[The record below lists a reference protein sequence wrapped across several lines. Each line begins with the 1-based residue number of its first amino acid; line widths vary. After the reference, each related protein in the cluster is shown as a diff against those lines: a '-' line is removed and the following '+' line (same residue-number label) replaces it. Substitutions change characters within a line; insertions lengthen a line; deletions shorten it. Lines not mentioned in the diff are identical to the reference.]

1 MLKISNSR
9 RFSSKEK
16 SSGPNANNILSL
28 HSVKK
33 HFGGI
38 KAVDNTS
45 FEIQDN
51 KITALIGP
59 NGSGKTTIF
68 NLISGILK
76 ADSGHIY
83 FNKQQITNKPIQKIS
98 NLGISRLFQ
107 QARLFD
113 NLTVKENLL
122 LAISNEDA
130 KFWKNL
136 TSYKFLDEDYKK
148 INKIAEVVGI
158 ESFMNKQ
165 AGDLSFGQK
174 RLVEITRAIINPHKL
189 LMLDEPVAGVN
200 PKLRREIMGLLKK
213 LKEDGETILL
223 IEHDMNFTLNIAD
236 NVIVMDEGK
245 VIAEGSPKQIKN
257 NKNVLEAY
265 LGE

>member
-1 MLKISNSR
+1 MLQISN
-9 RFSSKEK
+9 
-16 SSGPNANNILSL
+16 L
-28 HSVKK
+28 KK

-38 KAVDNTS
+38 KAVNNVS
-45 FEIQDN
+45 FEIQEN

-59 NGSGKTTIF
+59 NGSGKTTVF

-76 ADSGHIY
+76 ADSGRII
-83 FNKQQITNKPIQKIS
+83 FNKEEITNKKVNEIS
-98 NLGISRLFQ
+98 NLGVSRLFQ
-107 QARLFD
+107 QARLFN

-122 LAISNEDA
+122 LAINNEDT

-136 TSYKFLDEDYKK
+136 INYKFTDEDYKK

-174 RLVEITRAIINPHKL
+174 RLVEIARAIINPHKL
-189 LMLDEPVAGVN
+189 LILDEPVAGVN
-200 PKLRREIMGLLKK
+200 PKLRKEILLLLKK
-213 LKEDGETILL
+213 LKEKGEAILL

-245 VIAEGSPKQIKN
+245 VIAEGNPKQIKN

>member
-1 MLKISNSR
+1 MLKITN
-9 RFSSKEK
+9 
-16 SSGPNANNILSL
+16 L
-28 HSVKK
+28 KK

-38 KAVDNTS
+38 KAVDKTS
-45 FEIQDN
+45 FDIKKN

-76 ADSGHIY
+76 ADSGKIV
-83 FNKQQITNKPIQKIS
+83 FNKTNITNKQVNQIS

-107 QARLFD
+107 QSRLFD

-122 LAISNEDA
+122 LAISNKDT

-136 TSYKFLDEDYKK
+136 IGYNFDKEDYKQVD
-148 INKIAEVVGI
+148 NIAKLVGI
-158 ESFMNKQ
+158 EKFMEKQ

-174 RLVEITRAIINPHKL
+174 RLVEIARAILKSHEL

-200 PKLRREIMGLLKK
+200 PRLRKDIMNLLKE
-213 LKEDGETILL
+213 LKKQGETILL
-223 IEHDMNFTLNIAD
+223 IEHDMNFTLGIAD
-236 NVIVMDEGK
+236 HVIVMDEGK
-245 VIAEGSPKQIKN
+245 VIAQGTPKQIKN
-257 NKNVLEAY
+257 NKQVLEAY